1 MCLLAG
7 IDLCQFS
14 NTAAGQ
20 VSFGVGLSG
29 SPDVRT
35 QYFTKDGNAFPSFV
49 WNTLERILERVR
61 NANGTQMERSTV
73 PTGQLVFSHNFK
85 FSNFHEFQYITV
97 YQYIYT
103 VS

>member
-61 NANGTQMERSTV
+61 NANGTQMERKWNAV
-73 PTGQLVFSHNFK
+73 LYPQGNLC
-85 FSNFHEFQYITV
+85 FHTISSFPIFMSFN
-97 YQYIYT
+97 I
-103 VS
+103 

>member
-7 IDLCQFS
+7 IDLCEFS

-49 WNTLERILERVR
+49 WNAFGTHFGTRSERRR
-61 NANGTQMERSTV
+61 NAFGTIMECKWNAFGTRSERKWNANAV
-73 PTGQLVFSHNFK
+73 LGYF
-85 FSNFHEFQYITV
+85 
-97 YQYIYT
+97 
-103 VS
+103 